1 MKELVHNEHVF
12 VAKAKKEE
20 LHTVLRR
27 LYENGT
33 VFIYREDESLL
44 LMIPSKEIVE
54 VELDSRRVWSGILIC
69 GDVFRLVIIDEED
82 KELQDGRI
90 YLIAEQNNGLRIRRL
105 RKVDGVWW
113 LFPDNPEY
121 PPERLTPDLWIVGR
135 VLYKIKPAIVEVAK

>member
-69 GDVFRLVIIDEED
+69 GDVFRLVILKDTCACVILADT
-82 KELQDGRI
+82 LSQV
-90 YLIAEQNNGLRIRRL
+90 AEAL
-105 RKVDGVWW
+105 
-113 LFPDNPEY
+113 
-121 PPERLTPDLWIVGR
+121 
-135 VLYKIKPAIVEVAK
+135 LYM

>member
-69 GDVFRLVIIDEED
+69 GDVFRLVILKDTCPCVILADT
-82 KELQDGRI
+82 LSQV
-90 YLIAEQNNGLRIRRL
+90 AEAL
-105 RKVDGVWW
+105 
-113 LFPDNPEY
+113 
-121 PPERLTPDLWIVGR
+121 
-135 VLYKIKPAIVEVAK
+135 LYM

>member
-27 LYENGT
+27 FYENGT

-69 GDVFRLVIIDEED
+69 GDVFRLVILKDTCPCVILADT
-82 KELQDGRI
+82 LSQV
-90 YLIAEQNNGLRIRRL
+90 AEAL
-105 RKVDGVWW
+105 
-113 LFPDNPEY
+113 
-121 PPERLTPDLWIVGR
+121 
-135 VLYKIKPAIVEVAK
+135 LYM

>member
-20 LHTVLRR
+20 LHTELRR

-69 GDVFRLVIIDEED
+69 GDVFRLVILKDTCPCVILADT
-82 KELQDGRI
+82 LSQV
-90 YLIAEQNNGLRIRRL
+90 AEAL
-105 RKVDGVWW
+105 
-113 LFPDNPEY
+113 
-121 PPERLTPDLWIVGR
+121 
-135 VLYKIKPAIVEVAK
+135 LYM

>member
-1 MKELVHNEHVF
+1 VF

-69 GDVFRLVIIDEED
+69 GDVFRLVILKDTCPCVILADT
-82 KELQDGRI
+82 LSQV
-90 YLIAEQNNGLRIRRL
+90 AEAL
-105 RKVDGVWW
+105 
-113 LFPDNPEY
+113 
-121 PPERLTPDLWIVGR
+121 
-135 VLYKIKPAIVEVAK
+135 LYM

>member
-44 LMIPSKEIVE
+44 LMTPSKEIVE

-69 GDVFRLVIIDEED
+69 GDVFRLVILKDTCPCVILADT
-82 KELQDGRI
+82 LSQV
-90 YLIAEQNNGLRIRRL
+90 AEAL
-105 RKVDGVWW
+105 
-113 LFPDNPEY
+113 
-121 PPERLTPDLWIVGR
+121 
-135 VLYKIKPAIVEVAK
+135 LYM

>member
-20 LHTVLRR
+20 LHAVLRR

-69 GDVFRLVIIDEED
+69 GDVFRLVILKDTCPCVILADT
-82 KELQDGRI
+82 LSQV
-90 YLIAEQNNGLRIRRL
+90 AEAL
-105 RKVDGVWW
+105 
-113 LFPDNPEY
+113 
-121 PPERLTPDLWIVGR
+121 
-135 VLYKIKPAIVEVAK
+135 LYM